1 MTIKVMSRNAAV
13 EFCGFKHL
21 AQSVIISISTTYGKY
36 ETEPYMSKDNNVVDI
51 LRLSFLDADCPNDK
65 DVYGRIAKAN
75 DLMSDEQ
82 AKQIVDFVEKYSNYL
97 IIVHCDAGISRSSAV
112 AAAIL
117 KHYTGDD
124 SQIFDSRW
132 YAPNMWCYYKVLKA
146 FGDFGFIEAD
156 GESELNI

>member
-1 MTIKVMSRNAAV
+1 MRIAVKSRNAAI
-13 EFCGFKHL
+13 EYCSLAHK
-21 AQSVIISISTTYGKY
+21 AQSVIISISTTYGVYKS
-36 ETEPYMSKDNNVVDI
+36 EPFISDKNNVIDI
-51 LRLSFLDADCPNDK
+51 LRLSFLDADCPNDF
-65 DVYGRIAKAN
+65 DVYGKIAKES

-82 AKQIVDFVEKYSNYL
+82 AKQIVDFVEKYSDYV

-124 SQIFDSRW
+124 SRIFDSRW

-156 GESELNI
+156 GENELNL

>member
-1 MTIKVMSRNAAV
+1 MQLKVMSRNAAV
-13 EFCGFKHL
+13 DFCNFAHK
-21 AQSVIISISTTYGKY
+21 AQSVIISISTTYGEYK
-36 ETEPYMSKDNNVVDI
+36 TEPYISEKNNVIDI

-65 DVYGRIAKAN
+65 DVYGRIAKE
-75 DLMSDEQ
+75 DELMSDEQ
-82 AKQIVDFVEKYSNYL
+82 ANQIVDFVEKYSDYL
-97 IIVHCDAGISRSSAV
+97 IIVHCDAGISRSSAI

-124 SQIFDSRW
+124 SDIFNSRW

-156 GESELNI
+156 SEIEADI